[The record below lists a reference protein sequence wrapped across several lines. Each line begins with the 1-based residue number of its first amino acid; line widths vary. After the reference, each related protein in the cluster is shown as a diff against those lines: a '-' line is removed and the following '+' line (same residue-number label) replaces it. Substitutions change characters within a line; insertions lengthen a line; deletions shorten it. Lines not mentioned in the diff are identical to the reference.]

1 MKRTIFLLVGML
13 IALAVSSV
21 SFSAQTKDCSK
32 CPYSQCD
39 QKNCPQG
46 IKNCPHCPNGGTACL
61 KSSGMKSGLSSS
73 TIKSNA
79 KQPQSSHAL
88 NSSTHENETSVSR
101 ASGTVASEKAQ
112 R

>member
-1 MKRTIFLLVGML
+1 MKRTIVLLAGMF
-13 IALAVSSV
+13 IALAMSSV

-32 CPYSQCD
+32 CPYTQCD

-46 IKNCPHCPNGGTACL
+46 VKNCPHCPKDGTASL
-61 KSSGMKSGLSSS
+61 QSKGMKSGLSSS
-73 TIKSNA
+73 AKKSNA
-79 KQPQSSHAL
+79 RQSQSSHAL
-88 NSSTHENETSVSR
+88 NSSTHENETGVSK